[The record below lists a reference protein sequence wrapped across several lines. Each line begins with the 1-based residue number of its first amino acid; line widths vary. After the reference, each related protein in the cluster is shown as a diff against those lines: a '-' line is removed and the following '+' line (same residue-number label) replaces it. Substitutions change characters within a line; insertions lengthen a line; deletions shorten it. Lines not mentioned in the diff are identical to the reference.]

1 MEMIERHQSFS
12 EEIANSITHGLFLL
26 ASAAATPYLIAKSI
40 QTKNN
45 LIIITTFIFVATVIL
60 VYLTSALYH
69 AMPRG
74 KNKDILRIID
84 YGSIYLLIAG
94 TYTPFALN
102 VIQGKLGWA
111 LFAIE
116 WILAFTGIALLI
128 STGLKYRGVS
138 LVFYLTMGWLIL
150 IAIRPLWISLP
161 VLGIILVFVGGAAYT
176 FGILYYRVSH
186 LNFRHFIWHIFT
198 VAGTT
203 CHFIAVYLYAV

>member
-1 MEMIERHQSFS
+1 MTERHQSFS

-26 ASAAATPYLIAKSI
+26 ASVAATPYLIAKAI

-45 LIIITTFIFVATVIL
+45 LIIFTTCIFTTTVIL
-60 VYLTSALYH
+60 VYFISTLYH
-69 AMPRG
+69 AMPRS
-74 KNKDILRIID
+74 KKKEILRIVD

-94 TYTPFALN
+94 SYTPFALN

-116 WILAFTGIALLI
+116 WTMAFIGIVLLI
-128 STGLKYRGVS
+128 STGLKNRGVS

-150 IAIRPLWISLP
+150 IAIRPLLISLP
-161 VLGIILVFVGGAAYT
+161 LMGIILVFAGGTAYT
-176 FGILYYRVSH
+176 FGVLYYRVSH
-186 LNFRHFIWHIFT
+186 LNFRHFIWHVFT

-203 CHFIAVYLYAV
+203 FHFIAVYLYAI